1 MPSAKIRVPAILVSP
16 LWRLQ
21 IADASPAQG
30 SADAQ
35 RRLFVRVAPRTCL
48 RQKAVFTSSEPFR
61 IQAFHIPMTI
71 THSAPAI
78 AQTANF
84 DDRWAVRCWLIAVA
98 GLVFLMVLVGGAT
111 RLTKSGLSITQWK
124 PVTGILPPLS
134 GMEWQAEF
142 DRYKQIPQFAE
153 LNSDMNLDGFK
164 AIFWWEWAHR
174 LLARVVGA
182 AFILPAL
189 WFWWRGQLKGALGRQ
204 VAVAT
209 GLLAL
214 EPIVGW
220 WMVSSGLS
228 ERTEVA
234 QERLALH
241 LLIAAATFGALIYAA
256 VGLSEWPRLK
266 TAPRGF
272 AISAWIFAA
281 LVFCQLGLGALVAG
295 LRAGLIYN
303 TWPLMGSGLIP
314 GEAFRPD
321 PLQADIRRCGDGA
334 IRPPGDR
341 LRRRRLRDCS
351 GDRCAARRA
360 WLAACEP
367 RIRPG
372 GRRSAPGR
380 ARHRDAAR
388 LSFRSSLRCLIR
400 RWRSPSSAF
409 RSSTCARLSWS
420 KQTGPLSNGV

>member
-1 MPSAKIRVPAILVSP
+1 
-16 LWRLQ
+16 
-21 IADASPAQG
+21 
-30 SADAQ
+30 
-35 RRLFVRVAPRTCL
+35 L
-48 RQKAVFTSSEPFR
+48 RQKAELTLLAEQYW
-61 IQAFHIPMTI
+61 IQAPHPSMAL
-71 THSAPAI
+71 THSAPL
-78 AQTANF
+78 TARIGSF
-84 DDRWAVRCWLIAVA
+84 DARFAVRFWLIAVA
-98 GLVFLMVLVGGAT
+98 GLVFLMVMVGGAT
-111 RLTKSGLSITQWK
+111 RLTESGLSITQWK
-124 PVTGILPPLS
+124 PVTGVLPPLS
-134 GMEWQAEF
+134 GAEWQAEF
-142 DRYKQIPQFAE
+142 DRYKQIPQFAK
-153 LNSDMNLDGFK
+153 LNADMTLDGFK

-189 WFWWRGQLKGALGRQ
+189 WFWWKGQLKGALGRQ

-256 VGLSEWPRLK
+256 VGLGDRPWSK

-272 AISAWIFAA
+272 VISAWMFAA

-303 TWPLMGSGLIP
+303 TWPLMGSSLVP

-321 PLQADIRRCGDGA
+321 ALQAILSDAATAQFDHRMIAYAVVAFALLQA
-334 IRPPGDR
+334 IAALRAAPGSPLLSR
-341 LRRRRLRDCS
+341 TFV
-351 GDRCAARRA
+351 
-360 WLAACEP
+360 LAAVALLQVGLGIATLLALVPLELALAHQALALALFGLAVVHL
-367 RIRPG
+367 RATEMEAG
-372 GRRSAPGR
+372 G
-380 ARHRDAAR
+380 
-388 LSFRSSLRCLIR
+388 
-400 RWRSPSSAF
+400 
-409 RSSTCARLSWS
+409 
-420 KQTGPLSNGV
+420 